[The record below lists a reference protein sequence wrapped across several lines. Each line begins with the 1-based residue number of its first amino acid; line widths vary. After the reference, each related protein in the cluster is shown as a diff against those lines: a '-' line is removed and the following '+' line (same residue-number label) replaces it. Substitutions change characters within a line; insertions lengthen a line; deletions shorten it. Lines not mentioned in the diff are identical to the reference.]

1 LAVSLALAACRETER
16 PLPAR
21 PQPTSAPP
29 PAREQPAPHDDFH
42 QLLAKPSS
50 AEAPGE
56 VPAQLLK
63 AAVERSNAASFDVWR
78 ALKPRENLT
87 VSPYSIRSALG
98 LLYLASL
105 PGSGRS
111 SLQARLHYPARNE
124 DLDIGL
130 LHGIART
137 AAASGFGCANA
148 LWVAR
153 PLALSPAYLA
163 VVSRSLPAEIHAIDF
178 AADPARADRMIN
190 AWASE
195 RTRGQIP
202 SILEEGS
209 SQAHTRSVLV
219 DTAYVAWDS
228 PAYPGFTR
236 GSFSRS
242 FSTSQGTTVKADMMA
257 CSPCVAVSGSDYQA
271 AVDYH
276 RGNASLAFVV
286 IMPKRWREFRWNEA
300 AFRRVW
306 ADFAHARLVAL
317 ELPKVHVRSRT
328 DLGAVMSKLDLDLV
342 DPQGLLASGEPFSAG
357 ALVHEASVQIDE
369 ATLVVELSPD
379 LSKKL
384 LGERL
389 SVRFDRP
396 FYFLLFEPRTRLV
409 LLMGQV
415 TDPTAP

>member
-1 LAVSLALAACRETER
+1 LAVGLALLACRQTER
-16 PLPAR
+16 PLAAP
-21 PQPTSAPP
+21 PQPTAAPT
-29 PAREQPAPHDDFH
+29 PAREQPAPPDDFH
-42 QLLAKPSS
+42 ALLAKPSA
-50 AEAPGE
+50 AEAAGE

-78 ALKPRENLT
+78 ALEPRENLT

-111 SLQARLHYPARNE
+111 RLQAHLHYPARNE
-124 DLDIGL
+124 DVDIGL

-137 AAASGFGCANA
+137 AAASGFGYANA

-153 PLALSPAYLA
+153 PVALSPAYLA
-163 VVSRSLPAEIHAIDF
+163 VVSRSLPAEIHALDF

-190 AWASE
+190 AWAAE

-202 SILEEGS
+202 SILDEGS
-209 SQAHTRSVLV
+209 SPAQTRSVLV

-228 PAYPGFTR
+228 PANSGITR
-236 GSFSRS
+236 GAFSRS
-242 FSTSQGTTVKADMMA
+242 FSTSQGTTVQADMMA
-257 CSPCVAVSGSDYQA
+257 CSPCTAVSASDYQA
-271 AVDYH
+271 AIANY
-276 RGNASLAFVV
+276 RGNASLAFVA

-306 ADFAHARLVAL
+306 ADLAHVRVAVL
-317 ELPKVHVRSRT
+317 ELPKVHQRSRA
-328 DLGAVMSKLDLDLV
+328 DLGALMTKLDLDLV
-342 DPQGLLASGEPFSAG
+342 DPKGLLASGEPFSAG

-369 ATLVVELSPD
+369 TTLVVEHSPSLS
-379 LSKKL
+379 KL

-389 SVRFDRP
+389 SVRVDRP
-396 FYFLLFEPRTRLV
+396 FYFLLVEPSTGLV

-415 TDPTAP
+415 TDPTAG